1 MTIEEINEAMDRQCA
16 VVAYT
21 LQGAIEY
28 EQVIGII
35 ARPSGV
41 KGQRIYYGQ
50 LQSKYSELNRVKPAE
65 YPIER
70 IYFKG

>member
-1 MTIEEINEAMDRQCA
+1 MTIEEINEAIDEQCA
-16 VVAYT
+16 VVAHT
-21 LQGAIEY
+21 LQGSIEY
-28 EQVIGII
+28 DRVVGII

-50 LQSKYSELNRVKPAE
+50 LKNRYTEFKPAE
-65 YPIER
+65 YPIEK

>member
-1 MTIEEINEAMDRQCA
+1 MTIEEINEAMDEQCS
-16 VVAYT
+16 VVAHT

-28 EQVIGII
+28 DRVVGII

-50 LQSKYSELNRVKPAE
+50 LKNRYTEFKPAE
-65 YPIER
+65 YPIEK

>member
-1 MTIEEINEAMDRQCA
+1 MTVEEINEAMDEQCA

-21 LQGAIEY
+21 LQRAIEY
-28 EQVIGII
+28 EGVVGIV

-41 KGQRIYYGQ
+41 KGQRLYYGQ
-50 LQSKYSELNRVKPAE
+50 LQNRYTELKPAE
-65 YPIER
+65 YPIEK